1 MQYATELETT
11 IKDLVQTGRGVLA
24 ADESAPTIKQR
35 FDAVGIVSSAGSRR
49 AWRSLLITTPG
60 LGEYI
65 SGIIL
70 FDETLDQKTDD
81 GSTDFS
87 PKIRTITK
95 MKFCAY
101 SPETARALQA

>member
-24 ADESAPTIKQR
+24 ADESMPTIKKR
-35 FDAVGIVSSAGSRR
+35 FDAVGIASSAASRR
-49 AWRSLLITTPG
+49 AWRNLLVTTPG

-70 FDETLDQKTDD
+70 FDESLGQKADD
-81 GSTDFS
+81 GSTL
-87 PKIRTITK
+87 
-95 MKFCAY
+95 A
-101 SPETARALQA
+101 